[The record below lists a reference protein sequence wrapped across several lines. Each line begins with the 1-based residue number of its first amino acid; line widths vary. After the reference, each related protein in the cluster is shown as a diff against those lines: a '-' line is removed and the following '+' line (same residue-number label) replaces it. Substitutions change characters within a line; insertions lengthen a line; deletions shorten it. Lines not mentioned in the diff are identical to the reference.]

1 MKKLGAIILSIAFAS
16 PAMADDGWTVYLG
29 ADTVDSTFA
38 VSSDQTIFTGDN
50 QASFRNTNDAESKF
64 NRLRLGIRLS
74 ESVGL
79 EGHFGLEDD
88 TADAANGTAGVT
100 EYYGLYLVPTAT
112 VMDLFEL
119 AFPVGFSQVSVEMF
133 DDSSTLRTFDT
144 DGIAYGMNAELPLS
158 RFIDIES
165 WDLRLVAGGMVYQQD
180 GSSRLYG
187 VNFGLRGDF
196 SF

>member
-38 VSSDQTIFTGDN
+38 VSSDQVIFTGDN
-50 QASFRNTNDAESKF
+50 EAAFRNTDDFESKF
-64 NRLRLGIRLS
+64 NRLRLGVRLS

-88 TADAANGTAGVT
+88 AADATAGTVAVE

-119 AFPVGFSQVSVEMF
+119 AFPVGFSQVTVAG
-133 DDSSTLRTFDT
+133 TDT
-144 DGIAYGMNAELPLS
+144 KYDADGIAYGMNAELPLS